1 MSKKDSEVG
10 DMMSS
15 TDLITLSRHLIY
27 QQKKHTQA
35 TGDFTLLLTSICLG
49 CKFVS
54 SAVRKAGLANMT
66 GLAGAQ
72 NVQGEDQKKLDV
84 IADAV
89 FVNSL
94 RSCGRVASMVTEE
107 QEEAIIVREAKSGAY
122 TVVFDPLDGSSNI
135 DCGVSIGT
143 IFGIYKSDHPT
154 FSEADALKP
163 GREMVAAGYAMYGS
177 STSLVLSWGQ
187 GVNSYALDPALG
199 EFILTHENLQLPP
212 KASIY
217 SINEGNY
224 QSWNEA
230 TKEFVEGCKNPKD
243 GSKPYSARYIGSMVA
258 DIHRTL
264 LYGGIFMYPADK
276 KSPDGKLRLLYEC
289 FPMAFLVEQAGGKA
303 TTGSKRI
310 LDIQPPNIHG
320 RAPIYLGCKEDVEA
334 IEALYKKHNI
344 E

>member
-1 MSKKDSEVG
+1 MADQKD
-10 DMMSS
+10 MS

-27 QQKKHTQA
+27 QQQKHPQA
-35 TGDFTLLLTSICLG
+35 SGDFTLLLTSICLG

-54 SAVRKAGLANMT
+54 SAVRKAGLANLT

-107 QEEAIIVREAKSGAY
+107 QEEAIIVREASQGAY

-143 IFGIYKSDHPT
+143 IFGIYKAANPT
-154 FSEADALKP
+154 YSKDDALKP
-163 GREMVAAGYAMYGS
+163 GKEMVAAGYAMYGS
-177 STSLVLSWGQ
+177 STSMVLSWGA
-187 GVNSYALDPALG
+187 GVYGYTLDPSLG
-199 EFILTHENLQLPP
+199 EFILTNEKLQLPP
-212 KASIY
+212 RATIY

-230 TKEFVEGCKNPKD
+230 TKEFVEKCKNPTD

-264 LYGGIFMYPADK
+264 LYGGIFAYPADK
-276 KSPDGKLRLLYEC
+276 KSPNGKLRLLYEC

-303 TTGSKRI
+303 STGSKRI
-310 LDIQPPNIHG
+310 LDIQPSDIHE
-320 RAPIYLGCKEDVEA
+320 RAPIYLGCKEDVEE
-334 IEALYKKHNI
+334 IEALYKRHNL